1 MLVPLPSP
9 AVDGC
14 CVSGGAS
21 VPYSLC
27 ANVTARNDNRD
38 SFSHETGAGII
49 NEIYLTAVYFTLACG
64 R

>member
-1 MLVPLPSP
+1 MLVPSP
-9 AVDGC
+9 AVDEC

-21 VPYSLC
+21 VPCSLC

-38 SFSHETGAGII
+38 SFSRETGAGII
-49 NEIYLTAVYFTLACG
+49 NEIYLTFVYFTLACG